1 MKEEE
6 VLVVVLIEDE
16 EEGETKQDSTR
27 QLWSV
32 IDAIILDISV

>member
-6 VLVVVLIEDE
+6 VLVVVLTEDE
-16 EEGETKQDSTR
+16 EEGEAKQDSTR